1 MFKFK
6 YVAVAVLA
14 ATASAASFAS
24 LPVITLTGGSGS
36 FAGSAST
43 NTFSLTLSEAAAN
56 LTALVSANYLG
67 AGYDVTAATFDGL
80 SFNPQVNVSTPSGG
94 FDYWTYQA
102 ASIAA
107 GDHEIIISGNAIG
120 GSTVGFTGSITVA
133 STPITPPPLPAV
145 PEPETYAMLLAGLGL
160 MGAVARRRMMK
171 S

>member
-36 FAGSAST
+36 FAGSAPI
-43 NTFSLTLSEAAAN
+43 NTFRLTLSEAAAN
-56 LTALVSANYLG
+56 LTALVTANYLG
-67 AGYDVTAATFDGL
+67 AGYDVTAATFNAL
-80 SFNPQVNVSTPSGG
+80 SFNPQANVNTPSGG

-102 ASIAA
+102 TNIAA
-107 GDHEIIISGNAIG
+107 GDYDIVISGTPVG
-120 GSTVGFTGSITVA
+120 GSTAGFTGSITVA
-133 STPITPPPLPAV
+133 NAPITPPPLPAV